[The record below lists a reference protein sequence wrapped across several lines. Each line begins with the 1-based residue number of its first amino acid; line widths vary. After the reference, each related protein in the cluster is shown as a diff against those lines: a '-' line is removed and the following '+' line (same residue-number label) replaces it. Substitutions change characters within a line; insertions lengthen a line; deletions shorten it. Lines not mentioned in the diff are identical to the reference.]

1 MQFAVTFTA
10 NGCVVNIPEKQVGT
24 AKVKELKKDCPGIK
38 LCNIAGVIPEYQL
51 KQVTFTVSEDFAF
64 AHAAFKDR
72 NHVKVQVWAG
82 SLNRYVRTKRVWSGR
97 MLSWERVLDKERI
110 LKDWVRAGCKNFFP
124 SHLGEEGRDV

>member
-1 MQFAVTFTA
+1 MQFTVTFTA

-24 AKVKELKKDCPGIK
+24 AKVKELKKDFPGIK

-51 KQVTFTVSEDFAF
+51 KRAIFTVSEEFAF
-64 AHAAFKDR
+64 AHTRFENY

-82 SLNRYVRTKRVWSGR
+82 SLNRYVKTKRVWSGR